1 MLTVV
6 LLSVPLLRATEVA
19 PEEDIFLGVS
29 LIFTLGVLGPGF
41 LLVYAQQVIDPGWRR
56 RVWRLPAT
64 MIIGVGVAW
73 STSLAVLDALWG
85 KDLEF
90 VRTPKFGIGP
100 AGGDWRGKAYA
111 EWRPWGGVIEIA
123 LGLYCAGSTWLFYTH
138 QSYAAVP
145 FLALYTTGFLTVGV
159 LTLVHAAPRG
169 GSQR

>member
-1 MLTVV
+1 
-6 LLSVPLLRATEVA
+6 
-19 PEEDIFLGVS
+19 
-29 LIFTLGVLGPGF
+29 
-41 LLVYAQQVIDPGWRR
+41 
-56 RVWRLPAT
+56 

-100 AGGDWRGKAYA
+100 AGGDSRGKAYA
-111 EWRPWGGVIEIA
+111 EWRPWGGVIEVA
-123 LGLYCAGSTWLFYTH
+123 LGLYCAGSAWLFYTH

-169 GSQR
+169 GNQR